1 VSIAAACGGWI
12 AAGVLTA
19 LWLAAQRVLDA
30 RMEAVARACHELRGP
45 IGAARLGLELASRA
59 GSLSAEQLRAIDS
72 ELGRATLALEDL
84 AAAAEGRNPRW
95 EAGAVDLE
103 SLLAETVAAWT
114 PSAAAAGIELRM
126 CWTGG
131 TSPVRADRL
140 RLAQAT
146 SNLIANAIEHGGE
159 WVEVRGCSKPPSGET
174 EEGRPGLAIAARIEV
189 IDDGRGLPVP
199 LDELTRRA
207 GTRRPQGAQRGA
219 RPAHAPGRLNP
230 ARPPSGKPW
239 ACRGP
244 PAIQGGPAD
253 QPKRAPRT
261 ILDVLTIQG
270 EPPECDKPRVRRE
283 TFHKSGALPRVCGER
298 SADRSLLR
306 GMVAWRHSRSPAPP
320 AERAK
325 TWTIRSRRLDSLQ
338 VARYAG
344 IWCPNLRRPA
354 GFGTY

>member
-207 GTRRPQGAQRGA
+207 RRGRGRRGRGLAIAAGVAASHGGHLTAEASEHGAHLTLELPAAAGAQRAA
-219 RPAHAPGRLNP
+219 RVPLAPRVPSAARGRL
-230 ARPPSGKPW
+230 
-239 ACRGP
+239 
-244 PAIQGGPAD
+244 
-253 QPKRAPRT
+253 T
-261 ILDVLTIQG
+261 HL
-270 EPPECDKPRVRRE
+270 
-283 TFHKSGALPRVCGER
+283 GA
-298 SADRSLLR
+298 
-306 GMVAWRHSRSPAPP
+306 
-320 AERAK
+320 
-325 TWTIRSRRLDSLQ
+325 
-338 VARYAG
+338 
-344 IWCPNLRRPA
+344 
-354 GFGTY
+354 